1 MRMLPSTPYRTGSRA
16 ELKVFDR
23 LRAAFADRAD
33 WHLTSLHSLNLP
45 THAYKRFGE
54 IDFVLVGRPG
64 LFVLEVKGGG
74 VACHQGVWSTINRQ
88 GERQTLRESPF
99 RQAESALH
107 ALVERLERHL
117 GTAVIDHFPIG
128 YGVIF
133 SDCDWDLT
141 GVEWDRSLLADA
153 RAARN
158 LERWLEGLFRYWH
171 QRAEQRPD
179 QHPNLRTGVDPG
191 QRPGNH
197 PGQYSGRR
205 ADQHPGECPAARR
218 AGVGA
223 GPGPDPATI
232 AAVIDF
238 LRPEVEVAVPL
249 HVQVEEIAERV
260 SALTQDQMRF
270 LDAVD
275 ANPRVLCSGGAGT
288 GKTFLALEL
297 ARRWAADGRQVL
309 LACHSPWLRHW
320 LAERFALPNLTVAM
334 ADKAQVAAR
343 RAGLERFDALIV
355 DEGQDLLRLALLDP
369 LDRVLAGG
377 LDQGRWCW
385 FQDLNNQAGLFGPP
399 EPEALALL
407 SGLAPTRIPLTT
419 NCRNTRQII
428 DLVQRTLGADMGVRG
443 SGDGPAVVAHQ
454 ARTSA
459 EALRFLHA
467 EIDRLTGPG
476 GLTPGE
482 ITLLSPQPFAS
493 SLAARLP
500 PALAAGIAVLD
511 EYALRT
517 FPPSRISFAGISA
530 FKGLE
535 NEAVIVTDLPR
546 PTAPTPWHYVAL
558 SRARTCLSVIYGD

>member
-33 WHLTSLHSLNLP
+33 WHLTALHSLNLP

-117 GTAVIDHFPIG
+117 GTAVIDRFPIG

-133 SDCDWDLT
+133 PDCDWDLT
-141 GVEWDRSLLADA
+141 GAEWDRALLADA

-385 FQDLNNQAGLFGPP
+385 FQDINNQAGLFGPP

-407 SGLAPTRIPLTT
+407 ESLAPTRLPLTT

-428 DLVQRTLGADMGVRG
+428 DLVQRTLGVDMGVRG

-558 SRARTCLSVIYGD
+558 SRARTCLTVIYGD

>member
-16 ELKVFDR
+16 EIKVFDR

-33 WHLTSLHSLNLP
+33 WHLTALHSLNLP
-45 THAYKRFGE
+45 SHAYKRFGE

-74 VACHQGVWSTINRQ
+74 VACHQGIWSTINRQ
-88 GERQTLRESPF
+88 GERQTLPESPF

-107 ALVERLERHL
+107 ALVERLERRL
-117 GTAVIDHFPIG
+117 GATVIAHFPIG

-133 SDCDWDLT
+133 PDCDWDLT
-141 GVEWDRSLLADA
+141 GAEWDPALLADA

-158 LERWLEGLFRYWH
+158 LERWLEGLFRHWH
-171 QRAEQRPD
+171 QRANQPSGQHPDRHSAARLGQSPD
-179 QHPNLRTGVDPG
+179 QLPG
-191 QRPGNH
+191 QRPG
-197 PGQYSGRR
+197 
-205 ADQHPGECPAARR
+205 ARR

-223 GPGPDPATI
+223 APGPDPGTI

-270 LDAVD
+270 LDAVE
-275 ANPRVLCSGGAGT
+275 ANPCVLCLGGAGT
-288 GKTFLALEL
+288 GKTFLALVL
-297 ARRWAADGRQVL
+297 ARRWAATGRQVL
-309 LACHSPWLRHW
+309 LTCQSPWLRHW
-320 LAERFALPNLTVAM
+320 LAERFALPNLTLAL

-343 RAGLERFDALIV
+343 RAGIEHFDALIV

-369 LDRVLAGG
+369 LDRVLTGG
-377 LDQGRWCW
+377 LEGGRWCW
-385 FQDLNNQAGLFGPP
+385 FQDINNQAGLFGPP

-407 SGLAPTRIPLTT
+407 ASFAPTRIPLTT

-428 DLVQRTLGADMGVRG
+428 ELVQRTLGADMGVRG
-443 SGDGPAVVAHQ
+443 SGDGPAVVTRQ
-454 ARTSA
+454 ARTTA
-459 EALRFLHA
+459 EAAHLLAA

-476 GLTPGE
+476 GLAPSE
-482 ITLLSPQPFAS
+482 ITLLSPQPFAH

-500 PALAAGIAVLD
+500 PALAAGIVVLD

-517 FPPSRISFAGISA
+517 FPPPGISFAGIAA

-535 NEAVIVTDLPR
+535 NEAVIVIDLPR

-558 SRARTCLSVIYGD
+558 SRARTCLTVIYLHSGCGEIPHHP

>member
-1 MRMLPSTPYRTGSRA
+1 MRMLPSSPYHTGSRA
-16 ELKVFDR
+16 EFKVFDR
-23 LRAAFADRAD
+23 LRAAFANRAD
-33 WHLTSLHSLNLP
+33 WHLTALHSLNLP
-45 THAYKRFGE
+45 NHAYKRFGE

-117 GTAVIDHFPIG
+117 GATLVGRFPIG

-133 SDCDWDLT
+133 PDCDWDLT
-141 GVEWDRSLLADA
+141 GAEWDRALLADA

-158 LERWLEGLFRYWH
+158 LERWLEGLFRHWH
-171 QRAEQRPD
+171 QRANQGSG
-179 QHPNLRTGVDPG
+179 QHPDRHFGVRPGQSPDHPPG
-191 QRPGNH
+191 QRTNARQAGGGS
-197 PGQYSGRR
+197 GQ
-205 ADQHPGECPAARR
+205 
-218 AGVGA
+218 
-223 GPGPDPATI
+223 GPDPAAI
-232 AAVIDF
+232 ATVIDF

-297 ARRWAADGRQVL
+297 ARRWAATGRQVL

-320 LAERFALPNLTVAM
+320 LAERFNLPNLTVAQ

-343 RAGLERFDALIV
+343 RAGIERFEALIV
-355 DEGQDLLRLALLDP
+355 DEGQDLLRLTLLDP
-369 LDRVLAGG
+369 LDQVLAGG

-385 FQDLNNQAGLFGPP
+385 FQDFNNQAGFFGPP
-399 EPEALALL
+399 EPEALTLL
-407 SGLAPTRIPLTT
+407 TSFAPTRIPLTT

-443 SGDGPAVVAHQ
+443 SGDGPAVVTHQ
-454 ARTSA
+454 ARTEA
-459 EALRFLHA
+459 EASHLLAA
-467 EIDRLTGPG
+467 EIGRLTGPG
-476 GLTPGE
+476 GLAPGE
-482 ITLLSPQPFAS
+482 ITLLSPLPYTQS
-493 SLAARLP
+493 SAARLP
-500 PALAAGIAVLD
+500 AGLTSALSLLD

-517 FPPSRISFAGISA
+517 FPPPALSFAEIVA

-535 NEAVIVTDLPR
+535 NEAIIVIDLPR
-546 PTAPTPWHYVAL
+546 PTGPIPWHYVAL
-558 SRARTCLSVIYGD
+558 SRARTCLSVIYRDDRRP